1 MFFLI
6 FSILPIAL
14 DANISVQDS
23 INTAIFEY
31 DKGNY
36 KKVVE
41 ILQSVVSDTRLAPDD
56 EINART
62 YLAFSYV
69 ALGNIQEAKNQ
80 FIIILKKKDRF
91 SLNPEFVSPK
101 IINVFNEAEK
111 TLKKPMENKIIKIK
125 SAPES
130 TVRCLLKSSV
140 FPGWG
145 QLARGDKKKGTIL
158 IGAFSVSFVA
168 LALSH
173 FACISAKDSYMKA
186 TTQQDI
192 DYQYSRYNFAYK
204 TRYII
209 FEVNLFVWG
218 YSAID
223 ILLSEPKGNIE

>member
-1 MFFLI
+1 
-6 FSILPIAL
+6 
-14 DANISVQDS
+14 
-23 INTAIFEY
+23 
-31 DKGNY
+31 
-36 KKVVE
+36 
-41 ILQSVVSDTRLAPDD
+41 
-56 EINART
+56 
-62 YLAFSYV
+62 
-69 ALGNIQEAKNQ
+69 LGNIQEAKNQ
-80 FIIILKKKDRF
+80 FITILKKKDRF

-111 TLKKPMENKIIKIK
+111 TLKKPMKNKIIKIK

-130 TVRCLLKSSV
+130 TFRCLLKSSV

-145 QLARGDKKKGTIL
+145 QLARGDKKKGTVL
-158 IGAFSVSFVA
+158 IGAFSVSFAA

-173 FACISAKDSYMKA
+173 LACTSAKDSYMKA